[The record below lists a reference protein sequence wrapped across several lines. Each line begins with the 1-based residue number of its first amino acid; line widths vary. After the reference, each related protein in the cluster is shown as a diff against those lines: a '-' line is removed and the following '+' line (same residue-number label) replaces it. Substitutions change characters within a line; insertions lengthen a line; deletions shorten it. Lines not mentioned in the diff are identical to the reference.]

1 VDSVRRG
8 VGDAAPRRHDDG
20 HSLGVEFS
28 GDRQAEALLVTE
40 DGGLELGIEGVSE
53 IRCRFGER
61 EVSEAVEV
69 LFQFRHAAHVAASL
83 GVQELGEIVP
93 RGVVRLC
100 FLGFGCYYG
109 CGFWYNPGGK
119 TRVTK
124 EDGHSEEEQIR
135 VTEKQKHNYSL
146 LW

>member
-1 VDSVRRG
+1 
-8 VGDAAPRRHDDG
+8 
-20 HSLGVEFS
+20 
-28 GDRQAEALLVTE
+28 
-40 DGGLELGIEGVSE
+40 LGIEGVRE
-53 IRCRFGER
+53 IRSCFGER

-83 GVQELGEIVP
+83 GVQELGEVVP

-100 FLGFGCYYG
+100 FVGFGGYYG

-119 TRVTK
+119 TGVRE
-124 EDGHSEEEQIR
+124 EDGHAEEEQVK

-146 LW
+146 LR